1 LSLDSFVNILQSLTY
16 LVLFVLQEAL
26 AGEEYDD
33 EAEEEIAGEV
43 VMA

>member
-1 LSLDSFVNILQSLTY
+1 